1 MLSSEER
8 AGGQRNLFMWLSP
21 WLKTLF
27 LVFSAAHK
35 KAFAEQGWKHT
46 GICGTSDIFVL
57 KISCRDRVH
66 RKRAAWSASKSRW
79 SCFFD
84 PVVPRYF
91 FCRAAQILQFFFLP
105 PFLTI
110 RNSLT
115 GMVEVSRYHQDVL
128 RCYSCVSAPKM
139 AITGWQ
145 FCRGRVRS
153 HWRNVVLN
161 SPGLFWRR
169 ALLCRKFWDACSILP
184 AWLNNITH

>member
-91 FCRAAQILQFFFLP
+91 FCRAAQILQFFFA
-105 PFLTI
+105 TI
-110 RNSLT
+110 PNNKEQPHGDGGGIQIPSGCAQMLQLR
-115 GMVEVSRYHQDVL
+115 VSTQDGNHWV
-128 RCYSCVSAPKM
+128 
-139 AITGWQ
+139 AILQGQ
-145 FCRGRVRS
+145 S
-153 HWRNVVLN
+153 E
-161 SPGLFWRR
+161 
-169 ALLCRKFWDACSILP
+169 
-184 AWLNNITH
+184 ITLKKCGS